1 MQTKTETFGELN
13 MSDATNSYYA
23 NLATRSGSR
32 TEDEFVHANDNVSEA
47 TRKLPT
53 MMGWYHILRAHYQFP
68 VFEAIRFA
76 LWLGR

>member
-1 MQTKTETFGELN
+1 
-13 MSDATNSYYA
+13 MSDATNSFYA

-32 TEDEFVHANDNVSEA
+32 TGDEFVHGNNSIGEA

-53 MMGWYHILRAHYQFP
+53 IMGWYHILRAHYQFP

>member
-1 MQTKTETFGELN
+1 
-13 MSDATNSYYA
+13 MSATTNSYYA

-32 TEDEFVHANDNVSEA
+32 TGDEFVHRNDNVREA
-47 TRKLPT
+47 TGKLPT
-53 MMGWYHILRAHYQFP
+53 IMGWYHILRAHYQFP

>member
-1 MQTKTETFGELN
+1 
-13 MSDATNSYYA
+13 MSDTTNSYYA
-23 NLATRSGSR
+23 NLATRSGSWA
-32 TEDEFVHANDNVSEA
+32 EDEFVHGNDNVSEA

-53 MMGWYHILRAHYQFP
+53 IMGWYHILRAHYQFP

>member
-1 MQTKTETFGELN
+1 

-23 NLATRSGSR
+23 NLAARSASR
-32 TEDEFVHANDNVSEA
+32 TEVEFVHENDNVSEA

-53 MMGWYHILRAHYQFP
+53 IMGWYHILRAHYQFP

>member
-1 MQTKTETFGELN
+1 

-32 TEDEFVHANDNVSEA
+32 TEDEFVPGNDSVSEA
-47 TRKLPT
+47 TGKLPT
-53 MMGWYHILRAHYQFP
+53 ILGWYHILRAHYQFP